1 MMHGREMS
9 CHAASSCLI
18 QRKHLTKR
26 DPWKLLA
33 FPASFPVSLPTRFP
47 FFLSRAYPLSPEM
60 LPNDLSSTL
69 VHFHIFPSLIFL
81 LSFTPP
87 QSVQIVGVLIHNV
100 ATSTGRFL
108 LVRCGRIFPCRRPK
122 PPWMLGFST
131 RKLNFHPAKQKFA
144 AECSSQTHTLYK
156 T

>member
-47 FFLSRAYPLSPEM
+47 FFFLPRAYPLSPEM

-69 VHFHIFPSLIFL
+69 VHFHIFPSLFFFAL
-81 LSFTPP
+81 LHATTVGANSRSAYPQRGHFHRSVPARPLRKNIPLSTP
-87 QSVQIVGVLIHNV
+87 QASLDAGLFHAKIKFSSHQAKVCSRVQQ
-100 ATSTGRFL
+100 
-108 LVRCGRIFPCRRPK
+108 PD
-122 PPWMLGFST
+122 
-131 RKLNFHPAKQKFA
+131 
-144 AECSSQTHTLYK
+144 THTL
-156 T
+156 

>member
-1 MMHGREMS
+1 MPCCIFLSHPTQTLNKKRPMKIARF
-9 CHAASSCLI
+9 SSE
-18 QRKHLTKR
+18 
-26 DPWKLLA
+26 
-33 FPASFPVSLPTRFP
+33 FPCEFADEVSV
-47 FFLSRAYPLSPEM
+47 FFLPRAYPLSPEM

-69 VHFHIFPSLIFL
+69 VHFHIFPSLIFFL

-131 RKLNFHPAKQKFA
+131 RKLNFHPTKQKFA